1 MALAVIESSIWLPN
15 ISLFVFIFVCCVFSI
30 GLLPKASKS
39 SRSAGPLDNVGS
51 SSSSS
56 AFLRFQRKFLLIYS
70 LASVM
75 EGLWAVFGEYELS
88 FHGVSKEEMV
98 TSLCVGYVAALTVGT
113 GLGMVSDSIGHKKA
127 CLIFCT
133 LHLFVGLWK
142 KTSPHPSLWMASI
155 CLSLATSIFSFS
167 FEAMLVV
174 ENEKQGFRQD
184 TLSDTFWLMTFF
196 ESVSL
201 ILSQV
206 LANWLLGSNVGKD
219 MVSPSTA
226 AIFLS
231 VMSIICV
238 GNGWKET
245 PKATVAK
252 DYNVSYA
259 HIFKVIDVNLLLPDK
274 RIWLLGFAH
283 ASLHFSVAIFWILWA
298 PTVVADGREAH
309 LGLVYPCLLGARM
322 LGSTIFPWLLT
333 GPSSLR
339 TEDCLIYAYIL
350 LGISF
355 SVIAYDYQ
363 EIAVLVSLFCLFHAV
378 VGLIIPSL
386 ARLRT
391 MHVPNELRGGMI
403 ALSLAPANA
412 GILFLLVQRGYY
424 QSIENSTMIALAS
437 VGLFTSAGCMHL
449 LKQWGKQPYQNW
461 HKM

>member
-88 FHGVSKEEMV
+88 FHGVSKEQMV

-113 GLGMVSDSIGHKKA
+113 GLGMVSDSISGHKKA

-142 KTSPHPSLWMASI
+142 KISPHPSLWMASI

-206 LANWLLGSNVGKD
+206 LANWLLGSNVGKG
-219 MVSPSTA
+219 MISPSTA

-245 PKATVAK
+245 PKATATK

-259 HIFKVIDVNLLLPDK
+259 HIFKDK

-283 ASLHFSVAIFWILWA
+283 ASLHFSIAIFWILWA

-378 VGLIIPSL
+378 LGLIIPSL